1 MEEIKLPIELKE
13 TVAAM
18 LSDDHKER
26 LKAEHRQLCLR
37 TMKLSDYLNNNDY
50 IEPNVANAMY
60 KQLLVME
67 LYQRI
72 LEDRADMEGINLYK
86 WEVE

>member
-37 TMKLSDYLNNNDY
+37 ATKLNDYLISNDY

-86 WEVE
+86 WGVE